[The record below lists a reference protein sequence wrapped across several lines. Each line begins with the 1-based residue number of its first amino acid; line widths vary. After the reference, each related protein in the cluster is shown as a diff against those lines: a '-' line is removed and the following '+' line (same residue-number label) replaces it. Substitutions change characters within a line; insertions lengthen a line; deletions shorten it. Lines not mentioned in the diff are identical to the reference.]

1 MMYNHILKLNLR
13 VGYNFLVSIC
23 PLQWAELSFH
33 KSVVTDNFLPTE
45 EQYICTD
52 DYSPSNSDEM
62 ALEKGTVVKVVE
74 KNLDGWW
81 WIQ

>member
-1 MMYNHILKLNLR
+1 MAITFESVFVPYNEQSCHFTR
-13 VGYNFLVSIC
+13 VH
-23 PLQWAELSFH
+23 A
-33 KSVVTDNFLPTE
+33 VVTDNFLPTE

-81 WIQ
+81 WIR